1 MLELQLS
8 FPRCDAKEERKSCP
22 STPLSHFCSRTHIPV
37 QLNGLQLAARKTG
50 IWKSFISN
58 SKIPAENCVS
68 GAKAKRRTGVSL
80 VCPTAS
86 IWGEEEMKLSVA
98 SQGRSQGWASPSLV
112 LMLLRVTLGCCYL
125 SVSVLELRGGKWWAW
140 TSKGEIVGWWWCD
153 SDDRW
158 TCGWEHGH

>member
-1 MLELQLS
+1 MVISLSPERSLDVSLEYQACGAIKDSGFFLCSTFFSTGFPSLSSPPGSRQMLELQLS

-22 STPLSHFCSRTHIPV
+22 STQLSHFCFRTHIPV

-50 IWKSFISN
+50 KWKSFIPN

-68 GAKAKRRTGVSL
+68 GAKAKRRMGVSL

-98 SQGRSQGWASPSLV
+98 SQGRSQG
-112 LMLLRVTLGCCYL
+112 
-125 SVSVLELRGGKWWAW
+125 
-140 TSKGEIVGWWWCD
+140 
-153 SDDRW
+153 
-158 TCGWEHGH
+158 